1 MSGRSPMAERMAKA
15 EAWIEAHEERCEER
29 YIAIQASVADVRA
42 VLEGWRRGAWALVS
56 AILGLAAT
64 IIGTLLLLV
73 YAQAPLKLGALHLA
87 PVAAVV
93 AP

>member
-1 MSGRSPMAERMAKA
+1 MAKA
-15 EAWIEAHEERCEER
+15 EAWIASHEERCEER
-29 YIAIQASVADVRA
+29 YAAIQAAVADVRG

-56 AILGLAAT
+56 AVLGLAAT

-73 YAQAPLKLGALHLA
+73 YAQAPLKLGPLRLA
-87 PVAAVV
+87 PAAVAV